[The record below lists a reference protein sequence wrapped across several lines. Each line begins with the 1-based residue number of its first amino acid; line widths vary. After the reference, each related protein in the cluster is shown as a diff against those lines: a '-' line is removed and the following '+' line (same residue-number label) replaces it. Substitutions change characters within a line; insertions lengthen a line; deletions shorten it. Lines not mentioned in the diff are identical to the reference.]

1 MTIVV
6 VNNDSSQAKVY
17 FDATGKTISSV
28 AANQSISG
36 STYYKPVTITS
47 PTKSIFLP
55 AKSITT
61 IVLSI

>member
-17 FDATGKTISSV
+17 FDATGKTVSSMS
-28 AANQSISG
+28 ANQSISG
-36 STYYKPVTITS
+36 TYYKSVTITS
-47 PTKSIFLP
+47 PTKSIILP

-61 IVLSI
+61 VVLAI